1 MNKQQLLKMAKDIQ
15 RSGLSENKIAK
26 ELVNEINDY
35 LKSSSTSKRALF
47 DIDGVGNP
55 SLYRDYF
62 FYWALASLSQLKK
75 AGAVDL
81 MSIDIPQP
89 TKGQSATD
97 YVKSVKGSNA
107 GEENSMPSFMRRR
120 RRRGANPIEGILDTI
135 WGAGEK
141 NFKKQFIGV
150 PNAFISAYR
159 GRMEMAEY
167 AVRKSGD
174 WAFAMNGHNMTT
186 TDSGI
191 ESSRTK
197 VWDSIQESTK
207 DTGNLVQDVL
217 NAIELGVWDKV
228 FNPLSWKKTTTGIKP
243 VELDGKE
250 KGEER
255 SRYDRLDMSTPSYED
270 ELIEQI
276 DKDRAKQEEII
287 DEIMVKNPDL
297 NWFEAEAFA
306 KKLAEEAKKAAENAV
321 NVSDIDDPE
330 VQSALENIKALN
342 LEIGALKEMSDLLK
356 DEKFHWLFDS
366 HIYLEQWDDF
376 YTNFDA
382 EAMAKLDA
390 LIRSSGQKTL
400 PVALRA
406 LVTINSTDK
415 LQALSH
421 FIENCMDKS
430 LVKSLL
436 TGKPGVAYLIWLC
449 IRAKGGFKFK
459 SSGRP
464 RTIPAD
470 TSNAFPTQ
478 KFWGDV
484 RPLFMGMTEE
494 EKSIFSSDM
503 KAMLNDLAPM
513 SLLKAKTVQS
523 TIDYML
529 KIFTKELKDRKK
541 DDIPELYKSKA
552 KVFAGPKGLFY
563 STVAT
568 EIIRYRYYM
577 DLELSDLSS
586 DPLVPDTLGNSKC
599 DDSVRLLI
607 PQLPDQIL
615 NTLKQQV
622 VESETLPS
630 WAETVS
636 DALEKQA
643 QESEKLKNNL
653 TANARKLIEA
663 LKANDK
669 GAEKKARL
677 RVAYLMFK
685 NR

>member
-1 MNKQQLLKMAKDIQ
+1 MAKDIQ
-15 RSGLSENKIAK
+15 NSGLSQNKIAK

-47 DIDGVGNP
+47 DMDGVGNP

-62 FYWALASLSQLKK
+62 FYWVLASLSQLKQS
-75 AGAVDL
+75 GAVDL

-89 TKGQSATD
+89 SKGQSATD
-97 YVKSVKGSNA
+97 YVKSVKGSNF
-107 GEENSMPSFMRRR
+107 GEGDSMPSFMRRR
-120 RRRGANPIEGILDTI
+120 RRKSQSPIEGILDTI
-135 WGAGEK
+135 WGAGEAD
-141 NFKKQFIGV
+141 FKKQFKGV
-150 PNAFISAYR
+150 PKSFISAYR

-174 WAFAMNGHNMTT
+174 WAFAMSGHNMTT
-186 TDSGI
+186 TDSGM

-217 NAIELGVWDKV
+217 NAIQVGVWDKV

-243 VELDGKE
+243 VELDGTPEGE
-250 KGEER
+250 KGR
-255 SRYDRLDMSTPSYED
+255 SRYDRLDMSTPSIED
-270 ELIEQI
+270 SLIEKI
-276 DKDRAKQEEII
+276 DKETEKQNEIIEEI
-287 DEIMVKNPDL
+287 MLKNPDL

-306 KKLAEEAKKAAENAV
+306 KKLAEEAKAVAENAV
-321 NVSDIDDPE
+321 NVSNIDDPE
-330 VQSALENIKALN
+330 LKESMEAIKALN
-342 LEIGALKEMSDLLK
+342 LEIGALKQMADLLK

-390 LIRSSGQKTL
+390 LVRSSGQKNL
-400 PVALRA
+400 PVALRS
-406 LVTINSTDK
+406 LVSITSTDK
-415 LQALSH
+415 LQALTH

-449 IRAKGGFKFK
+449 IRAKGGFKFTA
-459 SSGRP
+459 SGRN

-484 RPLFMGMTEE
+484 RPLFMGMTEQ
-494 EKSIFSSDM
+494 EKDKFSSDM

-529 KIFTKELKDRKK
+529 KIFTKELEDRKK

-568 EIIRYRYYM
+568 EIIRYRYFM
-577 DLELSDLSS
+577 DLDLSELSS

-615 NTLKQQV
+615 NTLKKQV
-622 VESETLPS
+622 VESETLPT

-636 DALEKQA
+636 DALERQA
-643 QESEKLKNNL
+643 LESEKLKKNL
-653 TANARKLIEA
+653 TANAKKLIEA
-663 LKANDK
+663 LKAKDK
-669 GAEKKARL
+669 GTEKKARL